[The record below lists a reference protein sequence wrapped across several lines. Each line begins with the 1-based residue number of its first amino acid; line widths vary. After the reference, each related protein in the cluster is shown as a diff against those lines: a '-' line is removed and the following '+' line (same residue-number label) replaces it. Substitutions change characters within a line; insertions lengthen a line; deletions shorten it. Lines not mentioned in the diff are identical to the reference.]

1 MGTIASPFTLVCFAV
16 KEEAAPFQRVVGP
29 RTDILILI
37 TGMGRRNAENAA
49 RAALSQTTPAAVLT
63 TGFAGGLRPG
73 LSRGTVLVDGES
85 PSILAE
91 RLLAA
96 GAQPAKFHCSERVAS
111 TAAHKQQL
119 REQTGADAVEMESGV
134 IRAIC
139 RERQIPSATV
149 RVILDTADEDLP
161 LDFNQLMTEEQKLS
175 PARLAWTLLKS
186 PGKIPALLRLQKESA
201 EAAQALAAVLEGAL
215 RPPAI

>member
-16 KEEAAPFQRVVGP
+16 KEEAAPFRRVVGP
-29 RTDILILI
+29 RGDIRILI

-49 RAALSQTTPAAVLT
+49 RAALSQSSPAAVVT
-63 TGFAGGLRPG
+63 AGFAGGLRPG

-85 PSILAE
+85 LPALAE

-149 RVILDTADEDLP
+149 RVILDTANEDLP

-175 PARLAWTLLKS
+175 PVRLAWTLVKS
-186 PGKIPALLRLQKESA
+186 PGKISALLRLQRESA
-201 EAAQALAAVLEGAL
+201 EAARALAAVLEAAL
-215 RPPAI
+215 RP